1 MRDVE
6 GALGTKVAVDLPYD
20 PFIYLK
26 AVNEGIPVVR
36 GAPRSL
42 AAERLTQL
50 AWTAFGEDVAAT
62 VPVEEEEHRSGFG
75 LFGGR
80 RRRA

>member
-1 MRDVE
+1 M
-6 GALGTKVAVDLPYD
+6 AVDLPYD

-26 AVNEGIPVVR
+26 AINEGIPVVR

-50 AWTAFGEDVAAT
+50 AWTAFGEGVTVAE
-62 VPVEEEEHRSGFG
+62 PVEVEDHKSGFG

-80 RRRA
+80 RKRA